1 MKIAFI
7 TTTNS
12 LNQISSLGD
21 IEFCLAPY
29 CKDIKYKQYFID
41 AKKKGR
47 YIIMDNGIA
56 EDNLISNKN
65 LVNLAIEMKVNEI
78 IIPDKIGDF
87 NHTLKAKNKFLEQ
100 YYDVLHQNN
109 IKIQGVM
116 QGNAFHEY
124 LKAFLD
130 LEKDKRIDVIGLPF
144 RMNYCQFNETTK
156 DENHMW
162 NRIMFLEY
170 IKSYKPM
177 HLLGNNLPQ
186 ELMCITNPQVRSC
199 DSKLMARYGL
209 NEQIW
214 DFDDKSKPRKKL
226 YVNSKMITKYVD
238 YTIKNIEKLRR
249 EIGHGRT

>member
-7 TTTNS
+7 S
-12 LNQISSLGD
+12 PICALNQISSLGD

-29 CKDIKYKQYFID
+29 CKDTKYKQYFID

-56 EDNLISNKN
+56 EDNLISNKE
-65 LVNLAIEMKVNEI
+65 LVELAIEMKADELV
-78 IIPDKIGDF
+78 IPDKIGDY
-87 NHTLKAKNKFLEQ
+87 KRSYEQKISFLEE
-100 YYDVLHQNN
+100 YYDILHKNN
-109 IKIQGVM
+109 IKTQGVIQGKT
-116 QGNAFHEY
+116 FHEY

-130 LEKDKRIDVIGLPF
+130 LEEDKRVDVIGLPF

-162 NRIMFLEY
+162 NRLMFLEY

-177 HLLGNNLPQ
+177 HLLGNNLPT
-186 ELMCITNPQVRSC
+186 ELLCITNPQVRSC

-209 NEQIW
+209 NKQIW
-214 DFDDKSKPRKKL
+214 DFDDKSKPKKRL
-226 YVNSKMITKYVD
+226 YVNSKMTTKQIEIAV
-238 YTIKNIEKLRR
+238 KNINMLRR
-249 EIGHGRT
+249 ELR